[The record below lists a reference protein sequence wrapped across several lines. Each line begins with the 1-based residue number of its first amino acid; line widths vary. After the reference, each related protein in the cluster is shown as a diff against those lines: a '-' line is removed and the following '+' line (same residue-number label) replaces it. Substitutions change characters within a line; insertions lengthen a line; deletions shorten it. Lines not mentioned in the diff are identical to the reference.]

1 MALFLGLLGGL
12 SSQHNNTWPW
22 EKGLLRSLEGEWT
35 CAAAGQTEWPHVL
48 QWLQTMFCQPGLY
61 TCTQTHTRTHTYV
74 PTHRETP
81 VDGPRPSTS
90 PSHWVIF
97 TQALSPLIGADE
109 GLIGSFFYNT
119 QYLSNGKLREAAW
132 VELMRGFAQIKDL
145 VWACFTEWEKRKVE
159 DIFCVL
165 HIFHLCAG
173 IWKEEGVAKGTQ
185 WLLKR
190 WALVRIKGSV
200 LYCLGA
206 HSLVCLLIMRKGCSS
221 NECGKVLSGQ

>member
-1 MALFLGLLGGL
+1 MVLFLGLLGGQ
-12 SSQHNNTWPW
+12 SSQRNNTWPW
-22 EKGLLRSLEGEWT
+22 EKGPLRSLDSEWT
-35 CAAAGQTEWPHVL
+35 YAAVGQTEWPQVL
-48 QWLQTMFCQPGLY
+48 QWLQTMLCRPGLH
-61 TCTQTHTRTHTYV
+61 TCTQTRAH
-74 PTHRETP
+74 THRETH
-81 VDGPRPSTS
+81 VDSPHPSTS

-119 QYLSNGKLREAAW
+119 QYLSNGKPREAAW

-159 DIFCVL
+159 DIFCIL

-173 IWKEEGVAKGTQ
+173 IWKEEGVAKGAQ
-185 WLLKR
+185 WLLKC

-200 LYCLGA
+200 LYCLGPI
-206 HSLVCLLIMRKGCSS
+206 V
-221 NECGKVLSGQ
+221 